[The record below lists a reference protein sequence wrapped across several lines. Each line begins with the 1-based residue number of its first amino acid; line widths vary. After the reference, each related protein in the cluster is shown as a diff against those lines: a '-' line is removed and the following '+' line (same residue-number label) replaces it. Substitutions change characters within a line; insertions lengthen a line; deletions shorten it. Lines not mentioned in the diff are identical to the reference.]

1 MNLDEISIADSRDPS
16 DHMENH
22 GYFIRKGRYYSTE
35 TVGKRTVEME
45 LSNFVMKSVF
55 HLNNGTNN
63 SQRIIFIQ
71 RHSREKH
78 LVEVFSS
85 EMKPESFETVL
96 KSKRCTFYGSG
107 YEMKRIFAHMMDNE
121 KEADILHMIGW
132 HPEHRVY
139 AFADAVVGEDN
150 MLYRVDNL
158 GIVDSGSHCYY
169 LPAFGYANL
178 LNEDYKIH
186 RLYKFCRGV
195 TDFRTW
201 SELYYKAYGS
211 NGVIGILFTILTI
224 YRDIVFDQ
232 LGFFPFIF
240 LFGDAG
246 TGKTQFTEKLLR
258 LFGNYVIG
266 TSLNN
271 ATTPGLSR
279 TASQKSNS
287 LVYLKEYTNETEEA
301 IQDFILTAYDGAGR
315 TIGLKTTDNRTK
327 TYAVRSGLIFD
338 GNHLPTQKTA
348 ILTRMILLYFE
359 NNTFN
364 TEQTEAFHELKRL
377 AEEGFGGVL
386 LEILKLRPAIE
397 TNFREVYLQAKQKV
411 RSGKLDIPE
420 RMMEHLSLI
429 YAMYET
435 TKDLL
440 EYPFQSEQLKR
451 ILADNAESHNALIR
465 ESSVINIFWEAFAY
479 SISKGQIFEFNRELG
494 NQKASHY
501 RIVTGTDEN
510 VILQIHYKELY
521 PYYVRY
527 CKDNSLKFLDKSS
540 LGKLLT
546 SDANKSFIKTEQ
558 KNRGRGYTDYTF
570 GFCYQF
576 AAKYAEN
583 RLLVNDTEIIV

>member
-1 MNLDEISIADSRDPS
+1 MNLDDLFIPDSPDEDS
-16 DHMENH
+16 DMEEN
-22 GYFIRKGRYYSTE
+22 GFFMREGRYYSME
-35 TVGKRTVEME
+35 KRGRKSAEME

-71 RHSREKH
+71 RFSKEKH

-96 KSKRCTFYGSG
+96 KSKRCTFYGSA
-107 YEMKRIFAHMMDNE
+107 YEMKRIFSNMMNNE
-121 KEADILHMIGW
+121 KEADILQMIGW
-132 HPEHRVY
+132 YPEHRVY
-139 AFADAVVGEDN
+139 AFGDSVYGEDN
-150 MLYRVDNL
+150 KLHGTDDL
-158 GIVDSGSHCYY
+158 GIVDTGSQCYY

-178 LNEDYKIH
+178 KNEDYKTH
-186 RLYKFCRGV
+186 RLYKFSNGK
-195 TDFRTW
+195 TDFKTW
-201 SELYYKAYGS
+201 ADLYYTAYGN

-224 YRDIVFDQ
+224 YRDIVFEQ
-232 LGFFPFIF
+232 LGFFPFLF

-258 LFGNYVIG
+258 LFGQDVIG

-279 TASQKSNS
+279 TASWKSNS

-315 TIGLKTTDNRTK
+315 TIGLKTMDNRTK
-327 TYAVRSGLIFD
+327 TYTIRSGLIFD

-359 NNTFN
+359 DDSFTSQ
-364 TEQTEAFHELKRL
+364 QTEAFHQLKQL
-377 AEEGFGGVL
+377 AEVGFGGVL
-386 LEILKLRPAIE
+386 LEILKLRPVLE
-397 TNFREVYLQAKQKV
+397 SNFRKEYLEAKQLI

-429 YAMYET
+429 YALFET
-435 TKDLL
+435 TRDYL
-440 EYPFQSEQLKR
+440 EYPFDTDQVKR
-451 ILADNAESHNALIR
+451 ILAENAESHHALIR

-479 SISKGQIFEFNRELG
+479 NVSRSQIHEYNRELG
-494 NQKASHY
+494 NQKTSHF
-501 RIVTGTDEN
+501 RIVPQGDEN

-527 CKDNSLKFLDKSS
+527 CKDNGLKFLDKSS

-558 KNRGRGYTDYTF
+558 KNRGRGYTDFTF

-576 AAKYAEN
+576 SAKYSEK
-583 RLLVNDTEIIV
+583 RLVVNETEIIV